1 MLLKSKTRRDDKYI
15 ISLIHK
21 IASGTNPA
29 RISPLSTF
37 IRGLCFFFLFFLC
50 VYVCECVD

>member
-37 IRGLCFFFLFFLC
+37 IRELFFFIFFLC
-50 VYVCECVD
+50 VCVSE

>member
-1 MLLKSKTRRDDKYI
+1 VLLKSKTRRDDKYI

-37 IRGLCFFFLFFLC
+37 IRELFFFIFFLC
-50 VYVCECVD
+50 VCVSE